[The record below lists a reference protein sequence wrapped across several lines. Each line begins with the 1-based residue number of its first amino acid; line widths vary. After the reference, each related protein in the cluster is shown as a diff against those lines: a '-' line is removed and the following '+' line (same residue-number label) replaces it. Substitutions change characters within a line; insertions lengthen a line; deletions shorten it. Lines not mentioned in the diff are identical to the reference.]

1 DRKESLII
9 ETKDDLKDNSYD
21 AAGLAAYSNS
31 KPIALAYASIFDSL
45 WKQTELHQKL
55 SKMYEQLKIHDRMQK
70 EFIDIAAHE
79 LRTPIQPI
87 LGLTGELLRSNN
99 SRDRRSAAEQDEL
112 LDVIMRNARR
122 LHRLAEDILDVTK
135 IESESL
141 NLKKEFFN
149 LNDVIANTIDD
160 IITNI
165 VKKSQQGD
173 LIKLAYQPHDIFI
186 EADKTRIAQVVSNIL
201 NNAVKFTKTK
211 LNEEENRI
219 ISINAEKV
227 DGQALVSIKDTGV
240 GIDPGIMPR
249 LFEKFASKSYQGT
262 GLGLYICKSI
272 IEAHGGRIWAE
283 NNNIHGERG
292 ATFTFTLPSSRSKQ
306 QHQHQLDMTN
316 TTIKNET
323 NQLQ

>member
-1 DRKESLII
+1 
-9 ETKDDLKDNSYD
+9 
-21 AAGLAAYSNS
+21 
-31 KPIALAYASIFDSL
+31 
-45 WKQTELHQKL
+45 
-55 SKMYEQLKIHDRMQK
+55 
-70 EFIDIAAHE
+70 
-79 LRTPIQPI
+79 
-87 LGLTGELLRSNN
+87 
-99 SRDRRSAAEQDEL
+99 
-112 LDVIMRNARR
+112 MRNARR

-186 EADKTRIAQVVSNIL
+186 EADKTRKSAQVVSNIL

-211 LNEEENRI
+211 INEEENGI
-219 ISINAEKV
+219 ININAEKV

-240 GIDPGIMPR
+240 GVDPGIMPR

-272 IEAHGGRIWAE
+272 VEAHGGGIWA
-283 NNNIHGERG
+283 
-292 ATFTFTLPSSRSKQ
+292 AKTTLMVKEVLSFHLLYHHQEVNSSSSK
-306 QHQHQLDMTN
+306 LT
-316 TTIKNET
+316 
-323 NQLQ
+323 